1 MFLIFLKERRSWILF
16 FIVIQLWLN
25 LVLFLDVGLSSVS
38 AVYLNLTNTVLFIV
52 FLMWRY
58 LKETKSIR
66 RLKHFLGN
74 DLDIESVLPAR
85 SEKLS
90 SFETVFFD
98 VIENVEVI
106 RQEQINNVHVEFSE
120 DKDRALGWI
129 HEVKTPLTAMKLLID
144 SLEENNLKKRLEI
157 EWLRIH
163 LLLDQELHHIRLSS
177 IENDNRIEII
187 SIRQTI
193 LREIKNLQTWCI
205 EKGIGFDIQNL
216 DAEVLTDQKWTSFI
230 IRQLLS
236 NAVKY
241 SNDNSDIQI
250 YASKDLDGH
259 VYLYIKDSG
268 IGISQADLPRIFNK
282 SFTGEIGRHQTASTG
297 MGLYLAKNAA
307 SKLGIQIFV
316 QSEENV
322 GTVFSLRFPLKN
334 EFVKIMSR

>member
-1 MFLIFLKERRSWILF
+1 M
-16 FIVIQLWLN
+16 
-25 LVLFLDVGLSSVS
+25 
-38 AVYLNLTNTVLFIV
+38 
-52 FLMWRY
+52 
-58 LKETKSIR
+58 
-66 RLKHFLGN
+66 
-74 DLDIESVLPAR
+74 DIESALPVS

-90 SFETVFFD
+90 SFETVYFE
-98 VIENVEVI
+98 VIENIELKW
-106 RQEQINNVHVEFSE
+106 REQLNRVHVESSE
-120 DKDRALGWI
+120 DQDRAIGWI
-129 HEVKTPLTAMKLLID
+129 HEVKTPLTAMKLMID
-144 SLEENNLKKRLEI
+144 SLDDNTLKNRLEI

-177 IENDNRIEII
+177 IENDNRMEIV
-187 SIRQTI
+187 SIRQTT

-205 EKGIGFDIQNL
+205 EKGIGFDIENL

-241 SNDNSDIQI
+241 SNDNSDIQV
-250 YASKDLDGH
+250 YASKDSDGH

-268 IGISQADLPRIFNK
+268 TGISQADLPRIFNK
-282 SFTGEIGRHQTASTG
+282 SFTGTIGRHQTASTG